1 MRDIDLPS
9 VPKFMVSFD
18 QSSCLETPNI
28 DSDGQPWF
36 ELGTI
41 DFGETGKLLD
51 TVKSNGAKILYAT
64 TWLESRI
71 EEVLIRFFLGN
82 EEDERYM
89 FFKHEVLEASG
100 FSFSF
105 KKETCNKLVNQFSLL
120 SGKDKEKLKK
130 SMADIMKW
138 RNAFAHGTLGYDG
151 TKGCFIDFYQGGQQR
166 LELDDVFWD
175 NCERTFTTA
184 HELMTKIMQTVSSAL
199 NK

>member
-1 MRDIDLPS
+1 MRHIDLPS

-18 QSSCLETPNI
+18 SNSLSGSPNV
-28 DSDGQPWF
+28 DEDGRAWF
-36 ELGTI
+36 ALGKI
-41 DFGETGKLLD
+41 DFGETGELLE

-64 TWLESRI
+64 TWLESRV
-71 EEVLIRFFLGN
+71 EEVLINFFLGD
-82 EEDERYM
+82 EEDEKYM

-130 SMADIMKW
+130 SLADIMKW

-151 TKGCFIDFYQGGQQR
+151 AKGCFIDFYQGSQQR
-166 LELDDVFWD
+166 LELDDKFWD
-175 NCERTFTTA
+175 NCEHSFSTA
-184 HELMTKIMQTVSSAL
+184 HELLTSIMKHLKQRT
-199 NK
+199 